1 MNVVFHHWTDI
12 CIYFLV
18 YDMHELNLG
27 LVLEYVQNCQFCD
40 LLLYFQ
46 IQYARIYCILRSVCF
61 YYTCCMYFIVFYLCI
76 HLFLHAL
83 TRNISKENPS
93 TYKCKV
99 NFCQTLNVMAH
110 GAPVCCNSYVTSC
123 ATTNIL
129 LPSCFFQSSL
139 LPCLQQIQKLMGMV
153 RKRAT
158 FILTCLSIIYFC
170 SSKRMV

>member
-1 MNVVFHHWTDI
+1 M
-12 CIYFLV
+12 
-18 YDMHELNLG
+18 
-27 LVLEYVQNCQFCD
+27 
-40 LLLYFQ
+40 
-46 IQYARIYCILRSVCF
+46 
-61 YYTCCMYFIVFYLCI
+61 YYTCCLYFIVFYLCI

-83 TRNISKENPS
+83 TLSTSKENPS

-99 NFCQTLNVMAH
+99 DFYQTLNVMVH
-110 GAPVCCNSYVTSC
+110 GAPVLCLFIGLCRNLHVTSC

-153 RKRAT
+153 RKRAM
-158 FILTCLSIIYFC
+158 FMLTCLSIIYFC